1 MKRQSFRA
9 SRGRGKTEFR
19 QGIRVENGK
28 TNRLLSLIINERSKL
43 PRFARNQTRNTR
55 GGGGGGGGSE
65 LPEYDFF
72 LKYLFSFILVMNNT
86 FTILWSNCCSLTS
99 RIVKPEY
106 YFFGQEAIA
115 PPPPPPDENF
125 KNCTGMVLLI

>member
-43 PRFARNQTRNTR
+43 PRFARI
-55 GGGGGGGGSE
+55 GGGGGGVAASCPNMSFS
-65 LPEYDFF
+65 LISF
-72 LKYLFSFILVMNNT
+72 LV
-86 FTILWSNCCSLTS
+86 
-99 RIVKPEY
+99 
-106 YFFGQEAIA
+106 YFG
-115 PPPPPPDENF
+115 DE
-125 KNCTGMVLLI
+125 